1 MSITVLQRIFR
12 KKLTD
17 ALAGKLE
24 IIKVMA
30 VREYIL
36 HLTEVNSNGYDNIF
50 SQNFEMVSSRTSHIM
65 LSRMRF
71 SFGHLVLIVVRV
83 VHRHREFFKRVL
95 SYESNIDG
103 RLLPL
108 HLDYPDNMYLPRLSN

>member
-12 KKLTD
+12 KDLTD

-36 HLTEVNSNGYDNIF
+36 HLTEINTSNGYDNIF

-71 SFGHLVLIVVRV
+71 SFGLLVLIVVRV
-83 VHRHREFFKRVL
+83 VHRQREFFKRVL

-108 HLDYPDNMYLPRLSN
+108 HPDYPDNMYLP

>member
-12 KKLTD
+12 KDLTD

-36 HLTEVNSNGYDNIF
+36 HLTEINTSNGYDNIF

-65 LSRMRF
+65 LSRMR
-71 SFGHLVLIVVRV
+71 LAIWC
-83 VHRHREFFKRVL
+83 
-95 SYESNIDG
+95 
-103 RLLPL
+103 
-108 HLDYPDNMYLPRLSN
+108 

>member
-17 ALAGKLE
+17 ALAGKIE

-36 HLTEVNSNGYDNIF
+36 HLTEINSNGYDNIF
-50 SQNFEMVSSRTSHIM
+50 FHKISK
-65 LSRMRF
+65 
-71 SFGHLVLIVVRV
+71 
-83 VHRHREFFKRVL
+83 KR
-95 SYESNIDG
+95 
-103 RLLPL
+103 
-108 HLDYPDNMYLPRLSN
+108 

>member
-1 MSITVLQRIFR
+1 MSITVLLRILR

-36 HLTEVNSNGYDNIF
+36 HLTEINSNGYDNIF

-108 HLDYPDNMYLPRLSN
+108 HPDYQDNMYLP